1 MPAND
6 GIDGKIGALLRLPSF
21 PEGAGAAPLGLS
33 GAGAL
38 GFSSEPGAGAGAGAG
53 AGVGAGVVED
63 PSGFVVPLLP
73 LSLLGVVPAGGAA
86 KSQGR
91 GTYKGVDICA
101 LSTHIARIGSTC
113 EARRYAP

>member
-6 GIDGKIGALLRLPSF
+6 GIDGKIGALLRAPSF
-21 PEGAGAAPLGLS
+21 PEGAGGAPFGLS
-33 GAGAL
+33 GTGAL

-53 AGVGAGVVED
+53 AGVVEG

-73 LSLLGVVPAGGAA
+73 LSLLGAVPAGGAA

-101 LSTHIARIGSTC
+101 LSTHIARIGTTC